1 MSTFSDHDSMH
12 GSDQGSL
19 SRLPS
24 RFPVFPL
31 SGAILL
37 PGGNL
42 PLNIFEPR
50 YLQMTKDAMR
60 GDKMI
65 GMIQPSPSA
74 VNREGGSELYPVGC
88 VGEITNFESTEDGR
102 NLITLTG
109 LCRFEIAEELTVA
122 TPYRQVIADFH
133 PWQGDLETQRAPD
146 NLRPNLVEALKRYF
160 AVHDISV
167 DWDQIERAPLEG
179 LLTSLAMICPFE
191 PSEKQALLETTDAA
205 ELGSTLVA
213 LLKMGTLT
221 DDSCSARH

>member
-1 MSTFSDHDSMH
+1 MATFSDHDSNRD
-12 GSDQGSL
+12 SDQGAL

-24 RFPVFPL
+24 RFPIFPL
-31 SGAILL
+31 AGAILL

-65 GMIQPSPSA
+65 GMIQPNDTCASDT
-74 VNREGGSELYPVGC
+74 ELYPVGC

-122 TPYRQVIADFH
+122 TPYRQVIADYH
-133 PWQGDLETQRAPD
+133 PWQGDLEPQTAPD
-146 NLRPNLVEALKRYF
+146 SLRPHLVEALRRYF

-167 DWDQIERAPLEG
+167 DWGQIERAPLSG

-191 PSEKQALLETTDAA
+191 PSEKQALLQTSDADQ
-205 ELGSTLVA
+205 LGRTLVA
-213 LLKMGTLT
+213 LLKMGTLI
-221 DDSCSARH
+221 DDNCSARH